1 MKRLTRSPR
10 AQGALA
16 RVTSAYL
23 RWTLSTIRW
32 RWVGRETVEQV
43 WAQDSGVVVCFWHSR
58 LLMAP
63 AIWPVGS
70 GQTAKILVSLS
81 ADGEFIARAMD
92 QLGYPAIRGSSA
104 KKTDPA
110 KAKGGAAAFRD
121 VLKWLRGGGAI
132 AITPDG
138 PRGPA
143 EVMAEGPPML
153 AGMGDAPVL
162 LAGMACKPCLRM
174 KSWDRAVIPLPF
186 AHGAIVWDGPIR
198 VDPRTSATALASLS
212 EDWSRRLSGV
222 TEAAEAALR

>member
-1 MKRLTRSPR
+1 LKRLTRSPR

-92 QLGYPAIRGSSA
+92 QLGYPRS
-104 KKTDPA
+104 
-110 KAKGGAAAFRD
+110 GA
-121 VLKWLRGGGAI
+121 L
-132 AITPDG
+132 
-138 PRGPA
+138 PR
-143 EVMAEGPPML
+143 
-153 AGMGDAPVL
+153 
-162 LAGMACKPCLRM
+162 R
-174 KSWDRAVIPLPF
+174 R
-186 AHGAIVWDGPIR
+186 PIR
-198 VDPRTSATALASLS
+198 PRP
-212 EDWSRRLSGV
+212 R
-222 TEAAEAALR
+222 AALRPSATC